1 MKINCSIDGKA
12 LPVRQAVIPIFDN
25 ALFYADG
32 LFETFLA
39 VGDRAVFLDDHLE
52 RLEKGARLININI
65 PVSRKKLSRW
75 ISDALELNSAT
86 IKKVRVTLTAGD
98 SRFWSGRKQK
108 PRLLIIVTEHR
119 LPKDPF
125 RLTVSPFTVDERS
138 PFRHIKTLSFVLE
151 MSSRKLA
158 YADGYDDA
166 ILLNHKGNVAETS
179 SASLFWVKN
188 NELFTPP
195 LSSGCLEGMTRRHI
209 LALAS
214 DAGIKAG
221 EKNTDLKGLLKAD
234 EIFISSSIKLILPVT
249 HIFHDKIGYD
259 FTAGKVTAQFQ
270 RLLRDLIFKSR

>member
-12 LPVRQAVIPIFDN
+12 LPVSKALISIFDN

-39 VGDRAVFLDDHLE
+39 VNDRAIFLEDHLE
-52 RLEKGARLININI
+52 RFENGARLININI

-75 ISDALELNSAT
+75 ITDSIALNPAPV
-86 IKKVRVTLTAGD
+86 KKVRVTLTAGD

-119 LPKDPF
+119 LPNNPF
-125 RLTVSPFTVDERS
+125 RLNVSPFAVDERS
-138 PFRHIKTLSFVLE
+138 PFRHVKTLSFVLE

-158 YADGYDDA
+158 YIDGFDDA

-179 SASLFWVKN
+179 SANIFWVEN

-195 LSSGCLEGMTRRHI
+195 LSAGCLEGMTRRHI

-214 DAGIKAG
+214 DAGIRAG
-221 EKNTDLKGLLKAD
+221 ERNINLSNLLKSD
-234 EIFISSSIKLILPVT
+234 EIFISSSIKLVLPVT

-259 FTAGKVTAQFQ
+259 FSTGKLTARIQ
-270 RLLRDLIFKSR
+270 RLLNELIFQSN